1 MKKKVSA
8 KLLAALL
15 ATSTILSGCGAQE
28 TISMGTGSAEESVKD
43 EKQDTV
49 EITDIQ
55 WIMKDGAEF
64 WHKYGSQ
71 SDEGFAIDEGMIV
84 GKVVYSDGNEMEI
97 EPENVTGT
105 LLGYGN
111 SCTLN
116 ITYRDRMYEVTSLNP
131 WGDSEDPDAL
141 AAANS
146 GRQVLIPSGS
156 GSDGEVADVSGSVV
170 LNPEVSEGASSTSQ
184 ASASVEGTVDEE
196 FSSAWAFEQ
205 SDLYN
210 KIDALFATVASI
222 DSEERKDFFG
232 SYGYEPCELWH
243 CLPSSLENAGD
254 LSGLHKL
261 ESVNTLGEFWVVY
274 DELMSPFGMDLAT
287 LKAEQ
292 DALNE
297 SYEDEQAKLDEA
309 YESVDSWYWDIVTYR
324 VGKSIEAYEALSGS
338 YPLCL
343 DNEYFVECTV
353 ILPND
358 IPSIPNGYTLED
370 LGYPVNDGVVK
381 NFFRYPKNTS
391 RNEWGI
397 PEEGTI
403 ISGPDIRALSGSVI
417 KLVIEWENE
426 WVKNNM

>member
-28 TISMGTGSAEESVKD
+28 TISMGTGSMQTSSMEESVKG
-43 EKQDTV
+43 EKPDTV

-105 LLGYGN
+105 LMGYGN
-111 SCTLN
+111 SCKIN

-156 GSDGEVADVSGSVV
+156 GSDGEAADVSGSVV
-170 LNPEVSEGASSTSQ
+170 LNPEVSEGTSSTSQ
-184 ASASVEGTVDEE
+184 ASVSAEGTVDEE
-196 FSSAWAFEQ
+196 FSSYSAFLE
-205 SDLYN
+205 SDLYK
-210 KIDALFATVASI
+210 KIEELFSASTYDEDNEECQALANIYGQHPYDLWI
-222 DSEERKDFFG
+222 DMPF
-232 SYGYEPCELWH
+232 Y
-243 CLPSSLENAGD
+243 LESVGD
-254 LSGLHKL
+254 LGSLHKL
-261 ESVNTLGEFWVVY
+261 ESVNTLDEFWVVY
-274 DELMSPFGMDLAT
+274 DEIMSPYGKDSAS
-287 LKAEQ
+287 LKSFKDKNNEEAK
-292 DALNE
+292 LNE
-297 SYEDEQAKLDEA
+297 AREFAE
-309 YESVDSWYWDIVTYR
+309 SWYRDNITYR
-324 VGKSIEAYEALSGS
+324 VGGSEEILGESSGELSRFVGKAYAIYATVILHDDVPSLPNGYTPEELG
-338 YPLCL
+338 YPVNGDTRLL
-343 DNEYFVECTV
+343 V

-358 IPSIPNGYTLED
+358 
-370 LGYPVNDGVVK
+370 
-381 NFFRYPKNTS
+381 TS
-391 RNEWGI
+391 RSDWGF
-397 PEEGTI
+397 PDEGAVISYDDVLNWFETNTERYNAWTNTI
-403 ISGPDIRALSGSVI
+403 D
-417 KLVIEWENE
+417 
-426 WVKNNM
+426 

>member
-105 LLGYGN
+105 LMGYGN
-111 SCTLN
+111 SCKIN
-116 ITYRDRMYEVTSLNP
+116 ITYRDRMYELTSLNP

-196 FSSAWAFEQ
+196 FSSYNAFLE
-205 SDLYN
+205 SNLYK
-210 KIDALFATVASI
+210 KIEGLFAEITYDEDNEEWRDLANIYGQHPYVVWI
-222 DSEERKDFFG
+222 DMPF
-232 SYGYEPCELWH
+232 Y
-243 CLPSSLENAGD
+243 LECVGD
-254 LSGLHKL
+254 LGSLHKL
-261 ESVNTLGEFWVVY
+261 ESVNTLDEFWVVY
-274 DELMSPFGMDLAT
+274 DEIMSPYGKDSAS
-287 LKAEQ
+287 LKAFKDKNNEE
-292 DALNE
+292 DKLNE
-297 SYEDEQAKLDEA
+297 AREFA
-309 YESVDSWYWDIVTYR
+309 DSWYRDKITYH
-324 VGKSIEAYEALSGS
+324 VGASEEITDGKYAGVAYAIYATVVLSDDVPSLPNGYTAEGLG
-338 YPLCL
+338 YPANGDTRLL
-343 DNEYFVECTV
+343 V

-358 IPSIPNGYTLED
+358 
-370 LGYPVNDGVVK
+370 
-381 NFFRYPKNTS
+381 TS
-391 RNEWGI
+391 RGDWGF

-403 ISGPDIRALSGSVI
+403 ISYEDMLNWFETNAERYNA
-417 KLVIEWENE
+417 
-426 WVKNNM
+426 WVNTVD

>member
-105 LLGYGN
+105 LMGYGN
-111 SCTLN
+111 SCKIN

-222 DSEERKDFFG
+222 DSEERKDFLERKLADKKKPHF
-232 SYGYEPCELWH
+232 YEVSPRVLLDIESRLCEL
-243 CLPSSLENAGD
+243 E
-254 LSGLHKL
+254 
-261 ESVNTLGEFWVVY
+261 
-274 DELMSPFGMDLAT
+274 
-287 LKAEQ
+287 
-292 DALNE
+292 
-297 SYEDEQAKLDEA
+297 
-309 YESVDSWYWDIVTYR
+309 
-324 VGKSIEAYEALSGS
+324 
-338 YPLCL
+338 
-343 DNEYFVECTV
+343 V
-353 ILPND
+353 ILQWIN
-358 IPSIPNGYTLED
+358 SQY
-370 LGYPVNDGVVK
+370 K
-381 NFFRYPKNTS
+381 
-391 RNEWGI
+391 
-397 PEEGTI
+397 
-403 ISGPDIRALSGSVI
+403 
-417 KLVIEWENE
+417 
-426 WVKNNM
+426 